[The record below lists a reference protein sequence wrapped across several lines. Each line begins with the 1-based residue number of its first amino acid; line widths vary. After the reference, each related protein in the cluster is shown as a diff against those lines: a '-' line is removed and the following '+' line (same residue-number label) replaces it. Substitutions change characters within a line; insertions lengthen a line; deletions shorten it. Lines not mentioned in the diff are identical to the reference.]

1 LFFCIF
7 AQDMIQTK
15 PTLEKITPN
24 FGSSLLVKKHEE
36 FLKTIVPFWHFHPEI
51 ELVYVNKG
59 KGKRHIG
66 NHISYFNNS
75 QLVLIGSNLPHV
87 GYIDRLTTNGSET
100 LIQFKPDFLGSEFF
114 KIPEMIAVEALFERA
129 KKGIRFNIEIKQRI
143 GAKIEALVALD
154 GVPRITSFLEIL
166 NDLATT
172 DDYTLL
178 NANGFAFET
187 IPQDSNKIEVIYNH
201 INEHFR
207 EHISLDE
214 ISSLVSMTV
223 PAFCRYFKKSTGKT
237 FTKLVNEY
245 RVVHATKLLAESNST
260 ITDVSFECGFNNFS
274 HFNKLFKNFTGK
286 SASKYRSEMKNL
298 IQ

>member
-1 LFFCIF
+1 MYCIF
-7 AQDMIQTK
+7 AIDMMQIK

-24 FGSSLLVKKHEE
+24 FGSSLLVKKHVE
-36 FLKTIVPFWHFHPEI
+36 FLKTNTPFWHFHPEI

-87 GYIDRLTTNGSET
+87 GYLDRLTTNGSET
-100 LIQFKPDFLGSEFF
+100 LIQFKPEFLGSDFF
-114 KIPEMIAVEALFERA
+114 KIPEMIAIEAMFERA

-143 GAKIEALVALD
+143 GAKIEKLVELD
-154 GVPRITSFLEIL
+154 GVNRITSFLEIL

-178 NANGFAFET
+178 NANGFAIET
-187 IPQDSNKIEVIYNH
+187 IPQDSDKIEIIYKH
-201 INEHFR
+201 INENFK
-207 EHISLDE
+207 EHISLDQ
-214 ISSLVSMTV
+214 ISELVSMTV

-245 RVVHATKLLAESNST
+245 RIVHATKLLAESNMS
-260 ITDVSFECGFNNFS
+260 IADVSFECGFNNFS
-274 HFNKLFKNFTGK
+274 HFNKLFKNFAGK